1 MLAELMAANAAFAVI
16 KTSLQ
21 NGSEIASCGAKLGEY
36 FGLKAELSKKASAK
50 GSDSEEFWALESLR
64 EAEAELKTLLI
75 YCGRPFAPAIG
86 TALGGPLGGMA
97 VSALAKQFG
106 VADEVEAVTKAIMAD
121 PEAEAKIKQLEHDK
135 FKAILADKDSARK
148 REMAVVQSD
157 SAPTINKIVTPALA
171 LGVTG
176 LSFVLFAVLIFV
188 EVKPEAKDI
197 LIYILGVLSA
207 AVTQILSYYF
217 GSSVGSKDKG
227 DQLRGVIK

>member
-1 MLAELMAANAAFAVI
+1 MNELISMV
-16 KTSLQ
+16 
-21 NGSEIASCGAKLGEY
+21 
-36 FGLKAELSKKASAK
+36 SK
-50 GSDSEEFWALESLR
+50 
-64 EAEAELKTLLI
+64 
-75 YCGRPFAPAIG
+75 FAPAIG